1 MRASAREH
9 APFSPGTSSCCVACG
24 IIWRRLYGGEWE
36 VEGDVP
42 PEKNPEWVTKSKDG
56 LNSDSELCADSRG
69 SLLIPPSPLPPDWPF
84 MFGFGF
90 PDSFLASVSGLHL
103 FRGYICF
110 GVTSVS
116 GFPLQLPPR
125 ACTYAVP
132 LTSTCCCVPSWMLRD
147 SSCSCSC
154 SCRLQDDTYMS
165 AWHLPAC
172 VCVCVCESA
181 CALPGPLFI

>member
-103 FRGYICF
+103 FRGSHCNCPLEL
-110 GVTSVS
+110 VPML
-116 GFPLQLPPR
+116 FPLQVLVAAFHPG
-125 ACTYAVP
+125 
-132 LTSTCCCVPSWMLRD
+132 CCVTPPAPAHAHAGSKMIHTCPLGT
-147 SSCSCSC
+147 C
-154 SCRLQDDTYMS
+154 
-165 AWHLPAC
+165 LPVC
-172 VCVCVCESA
+172 VCVCVN
-181 CALPGPLFI
+181 LPVRSRDPCSYNASYKPQNF